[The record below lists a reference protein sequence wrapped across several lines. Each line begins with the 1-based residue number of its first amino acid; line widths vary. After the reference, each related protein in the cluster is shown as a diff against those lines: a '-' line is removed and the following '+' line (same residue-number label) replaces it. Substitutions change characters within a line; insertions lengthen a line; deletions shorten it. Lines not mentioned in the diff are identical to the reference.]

1 MSLRAG
7 LALSGMSYER
17 LWFDYLGLGGTF
29 GLKSLIAVL
38 QGEREISAHEH
49 NMIAQALNEHFTERG
64 HNHPV
69 AYAHELDPE
78 PFPGDET

>member
-29 GLKSLIAVL
+29 GLKGLIAVL
-38 QGEREISAHEH
+38 EGEREITAHEH
-49 NMIAQALNEHFTERG
+49 NMIAQALNDHFTDHG

-69 AYAHELDPE
+69 AYAHELN
-78 PFPGDET
+78 PGPASGDAT